1 MFRIVPLCLALCL
14 AVAPFG
20 VSAASAKSAKPASND
35 AKPKLLG
42 SDKGWSAYVAGPK
55 SNLVCYLVGHP
66 EKSLPAKAKRGRI
79 ALQVTNRP
87 AEKALSVVSFELGY
101 TAKPGSSADLD
112 IDGKKFKLFTNKDAA
127 WNRDAAGDRM
137 VTSTLALGHR
147 AVLKAVS
154 DHGTTTIDTYSLTGF
169 THALLLVDKA
179 CHVKR

>member
-1 MFRIVPLCLALCL
+1 MFRLASFCLALCL
-14 AVAPFG
+14 AAAPLAVSVAAP
-20 VSAASAKSAKPASND
+20 AKPASDD

-42 SDKGWSAYVAGPK
+42 SDKDWSAYVAGPK

-66 EKSLPAKAKRGRI
+66 GKSLPAKVKRGRI

-87 AEKALSVVSFELGY
+87 ADKAFSVVSFELGY

-112 IDGKKFKLFTNKDAA
+112 IDGKKFTLFTNKDAA

-137 VTSTLALGHR
+137 VTSTLALGHH

-154 DHGTTTIDTYSLTGF
+154 DHGTTTTDTYDLSGF